1 MDALLADKVARAR
14 RTGIAVELILCDLE
28 GLLLRPDEVC
38 GLFGNLL
45 DNALEANS
53 RVCEGK
59 FLAVECRSLE
69 ECYYIQV
76 RNAVSAQDRG
86 SLQSP
91 KKDRK
96 NQVGHGLGL
105 RSAERIIILAM
116 VLDGLGTVAAVLGP
130 VFLSRI
136 LDKFHRANAAECGTH
151 EELLEKGGE
160 YVHIWQEQAKWYQ
173 SCPCNPG
180 KP

>member
-1 MDALLADKVARAR
+1 MLLHPGAECRV
-14 RTGIAVELILCDLE
+14 RTGS
-28 GLLLRPDEVC
+28 G
-38 GLFGNLL
+38 
-45 DNALEANS
+45 
-53 RVCEGK
+53 
-59 FLAVECRSLE
+59 
-69 ECYYIQV
+69 Q
-76 RNAVSAQDRG
+76 
-86 SLQSP
+86 
-91 KKDRK
+91 
-96 NQVGHGLGL
+96 
-105 RSAERIIILAM
+105 SAESEKRPEKPGGTRAWIIILAM